1 VTFYVD
7 QADQRE
13 KARRAEQALLWHSE
27 NRTPRPVAPL
37 DDEHER
43 SSLPPVFQKGP
54 AGQGQWEYARE
65 TSVDKRSARFRDT
78 HLYGPPPPPP
88 VAPDQIP
95 RLLPPPK
102 FLVPQELADRG
113 VTNDPRYAVRADPRY
128 GPTPS
133 PTGPPLDP
141 QSPQEPDPNFDP
153 LQRVYQEIP
162 PDYEAET
169 PRYRQT
175 PQGLGAAFVPNPA
188 PPRRLAYPQA
198 IIPPE
203 VLAQMH
209 DGRVPLLP
217 AYPPGPP
224 AHREPPQD
232 LTPSQKKRLRRKRA
246 KEAKGSRPPSP
257 APFPLPQD
265 AADMRAP
272 APSPLSQNGQPPIEP
287 AHIPETR
294 PYCGHEALAVFKH
307 GGMEFTHRLVCPL
320 TPWPHPNQPH
330 LLKIPSGQD
339 DGTEI
344 FVGWWGR
351 DE

>member
-1 VTFYVD
+1 MTFYVD
-7 QADQRE
+7 PSEQRA

-43 SSLPPVFQKGP
+43 SSLPPVFQKAP
-54 AGQGQWEYARE
+54 GQWEYARE

-128 GPTPS
+128 GA
-133 PTGPPLDP
+133 P
-141 QSPQEPDPNFDP
+141 QSPSPAPFPPPYPQGPDPNFDP
-153 LQRVYQEIP
+153 LQRVYQELP
-162 PDYEAET
+162 PEYPPEQ

-175 PQGLGAAFVPNPA
+175 PQGMSFVPN
-188 PPRRLAYPQA
+188 PQA

-209 DGRVPLLP
+209 DGEASPLSP

-224 AHREPPQD
+224 AHREPPHD
-232 LTPSQKKRLRRKRA
+232 VTPSQKKRLRRKRA

-272 APSPLSQNGQPPIEP
+272 APSPPSQNVFPSSPIEP
-287 AHIPETR
+287 SPIPETR
-294 PYCGHEALAVFKH
+294 PYCGHEALAVFRSPS
-307 GGMEFTHRLVCPL
+307 GAEYTHRLVCPL
-320 TPWPHPNQPH
+320 SPWPHPNQPH